1 MTVLSCSIGCFHQVA
16 YTYVKKK
23 SSHFPLNSETFL
35 IVVTAF
41 LKARLVSNDD
51 VVVSTLALALDLRQA
66 LPLQALPL
74 RQYPMAHRI
83 LSFGN

>member
-1 MTVLSCSIGCFHQVA
+1 
-16 YTYVKKK
+16 
-23 SSHFPLNSETFL
+23 LNSETFL